1 VYPPETYPQTI
12 DQIPA
17 MRFPRLLPRLLGAAL
32 AALALASSTA
42 LAHKPGELLIW
53 INGDK
58 GYRGLQQVGEKFSKD
73 LGVPVRVEAPEG
85 VTDKFFQAAQAGQ
98 GPDIFMWPHD
108 RLGEWADA
116 GLLKPIDVAP
126 GFRGKFF
133 PKGWEAFTHKG
144 RTWAYPIAL
153 ESVGLI
159 YNTNHVKTPP
169 ATLDQVVKLA
179 ADLRQKDVTPIM
191 WDYNTP
197 YFSWGFLA
205 GGGAYVFGRT
215 PAGDY
220 DVKDVGV
227 NVPGAVKAL
236 EQIVAII
243 NDGIMPRGTSYSV
256 MDAKMNG
263 GELAMMVSGPWAWGN
278 LRKSNIPF
286 AVAPLPG
293 IEPGKP
299 GRPFVGVLGAMINR
313 SSPNA
318 DLAEEFLKNH
328 FLTNDGLRAMNADV
342 PLGIPALE
350 SFYNELAKDPLIAAS
365 KTAVDAGMLMPN
377 VPEMGRFW
385 SAFGSALSNATNGQ
399 AAPQKALDL
408 AAQRI
413 KPRE

>member
-1 VYPPETYPQTI
+1 
-12 DQIPA
+12 
-17 MRFPRLLPRLLGAAL
+17 MRLPRILKTLLGAAL
-32 AALALASSTA
+32 AAAFLAPSPALAWRE
-42 LAHKPGELLIW
+42 GELLIW

-58 GYRGLQQVGEKFSKD
+58 GVRGLQQVGERFSRE

-98 GPDIFMWPHD
+98 GPDIFVWPHD

-116 GLLKPIDVAP
+116 GLLRPIDVPADY
-126 GFRGKFF
+126 RARFF
-133 PKGWEAFTHKG
+133 PRGWEAFTHKG
-144 RTWAYPIAL
+144 RVWAYPVSL

-159 YNTNHVKTPP
+159 YNTNHVQTPP
-169 ATLDQVVKLA
+169 TTLDEVVRLHGE
-179 ADLRQKDVTPIM
+179 LRAKNVTAIM

-205 GGGAYVFGRT
+205 SGGAYVFGRDEQ
-215 PAGDY
+215 GNY
-220 DVKDVGV
+220 NVGDVGV
-227 NVPGAVKAL
+227 NVPGAVTAL
-236 EQIVAII
+236 DRIVAMISE
-243 NDGIMPRGTSYSV
+243 GVMPRGTTYSV
-256 MDAKMNG
+256 MDARMNS

-278 LRKSNIPF
+278 LRQSGIPF

-313 SSPNA
+313 SSPNT
-318 DLAEEFLKNH
+318 DLAEEFIRNH

-342 PLGIPALE
+342 PLGVPALE
-350 SFYNELAKDPLIAAS
+350 SFYNELASDPLIASS
-365 KTAVDAGMLMPN
+365 KAAVDAGMLMPN

-385 SAFGSALSNATNGQ
+385 TAFGAALSNATNGQ
-399 AAPQKALDL
+399 APPQRALDL

-413 KPRE
+413 RGRE

>member
-1 VYPPETYPQTI
+1 
-12 DQIPA
+12 
-17 MRFPRLLPRLLGAAL
+17 MRLLRSLLGATL
-32 AALALASSTA
+32 AAAFLAPSAA
-42 LAHKPGELLIW
+42 FAHREGELLIW

-58 GYRGLQQVGEKFSKD
+58 GYRGLQQVGEKFSKE

-116 GLLKPIDVAP
+116 GLLRPLEISDAT
-126 GFRGKFF
+126 REKFF

-144 RTWAYPIAL
+144 RVWAYPISL

-159 YNTNHVKTPP
+159 YNTDHVKTPP
-169 ATLDQVVKLA
+169 ATLGEVRRLHEDLVK
-179 ADLRQKDVTPIM
+179 KDITTIM

-205 GGGAYVFGRT
+205 GGGAYVFGRN
-215 PAGDY
+215 AQGDY
-220 DVKDVGV
+220 NVADVGV
-227 NVPGAVKAL
+227 NVPGAMRSL
-236 EQIVAII
+236 EQVVALI
-243 NDGIMPRGTSYSV
+243 NDGILPKGTSYSV

-278 LRKSNIPF
+278 LRKSGIPF

-293 IEPGKP
+293 TVAGQP
-299 GRPFVGVLGAMINR
+299 GRPFVGVLGAMLNR
-313 SSPNA
+313 SSPNV

-328 FLTNDGLRAMNADV
+328 FLTDEGLAAMNNDV
-342 PLGIPALE
+342 PLGVPALK
-350 SFYNELAKDPLIAAS
+350 SFYEQLAKDQLIASA
-365 KTAVDAGMLMPN
+365 KAAVDAGMLMPN

-385 SAFGSALSNATNGQ
+385 SAFGAALSNATNGQ
-399 AAPQKALDL
+399 ATPEKALDL